1 MDVSGKVVLITGA
14 SAGIGAATA
23 RVFAQSGAKVVLA
36 ARSADK
42 LAALSQELGGLGQ
55 EALALT
61 IDLRNPAEVTRM
73 VEQSVAHFGRVDIL
87 INNAGQAASG
97 KVDSVSLDDFRQIM
111 ELNVFSVVE
120 AIQAV
125 TPVMRAVG
133 GGLIINV
140 SSMVSRMAILG
151 LGAYAATK
159 AALNM
164 LSNTARGELA
174 PDHIKVTTVFPRMTA
189 TEFGRNSLGNQAMRQ
204 PQRGSDS
211 QDRPAPQPAT
221 PRGDWAPQID
231 SAETVA
237 RRILLAA
244 QTEVD
249 EQMIE

>member
-140 SSMVSRMAILG
+140 SSMVSRMAIPG

-164 LSNTARGELA
+164 LSNTARGELT
-174 PDHIKVTTVFPRMTA
+174 PDHIKVITVLPRMTA
-189 TEFGRNSLGNQAMRQ
+189 TDFGRNSLGNPAMRQ
-204 PQRGSDS
+204 QQRGPGSGGAV
-211 QDRPAPQPAT
+211 RPESA
-221 PRGDWAPQID
+221 PRGEGMPPID

>member
-140 SSMVSRMAILG
+140 SSMVSRMAITG

-164 LSNTARGELA
+164 LSNTARG
-174 PDHIKVTTVFPRMTA
+174 
-189 TEFGRNSLGNQAMRQ
+189 
-204 PQRGSDS
+204 
-211 QDRPAPQPAT
+211 
-221 PRGDWAPQID
+221 
-231 SAETVA
+231 
-237 RRILLAA
+237 
-244 QTEVD
+244 
-249 EQMIE
+249 